1 MGAVVGG
8 SGEGGGQVVG
18 GGVEARGLGHGGGPL
33 DFGSAGKCVIIL
45 VV

>member
-18 GGVEARGLGHGGGPL
+18 GGDEARGLGHGG
-33 DFGSAGKCVIIL
+33 CL
-45 VV
+45 VHFLEVQVNV